1 MADARPAALL
11 TTART
16 VVRPWRL
23 EEAPRLLAI
32 RRLPE
37 VAQWLADPTP
47 WTDLATAE
55 ATIASWAAEQA
66 ARPHLGTFA
75 IVPTATGVPAG
86 SVTLKPLPGAD
97 DEFEIGWYLHPD
109 AHGQG
114 LAREAARAMLEHA
127 WRHGVPRVW
136 AVMWPHNGP
145 SAAVAR
151 AIGMTDLGVRR
162 DPWYGTP
169 EDPDSR
175 MFRADAPGGGG
186 EG

>member
-16 VVRPWRL
+16 EVRPWRL

-75 IVPTATGVPAG
+75 DRK
-86 SVTLKPLPGAD
+86 SV
-97 DEFEIGWYLHPD
+97 
-109 AHGQG
+109 
-114 LAREAARAMLEHA
+114 
-127 WRHGVPRVW
+127 V
-136 AVMWPHNGP
+136 
-145 SAAVAR
+145 
-151 AIGMTDLGVRR
+151 
-162 DPWYGTP
+162 
-169 EDPDSR
+169 
-175 MFRADAPGGGG
+175 
-186 EG
+186 